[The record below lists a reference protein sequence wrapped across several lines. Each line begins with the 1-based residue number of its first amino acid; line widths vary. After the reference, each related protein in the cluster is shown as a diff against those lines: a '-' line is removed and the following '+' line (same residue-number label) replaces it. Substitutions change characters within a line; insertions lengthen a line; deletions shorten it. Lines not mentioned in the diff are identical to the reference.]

1 MDEDGIT
8 DEMKDIYDE
17 KCKIEISSHQLPT
30 EVKPNKSWT
39 LMMLDIVKQL
49 GPVVLIFGDG
59 ICNSCPYL
67 WLFMERERGGG
78 KLCGWTIRRNET
90 WKAIDKKPNQLLFN
104 SFLVQ
109 FPTLLTL
116 FCLVLM
122 IFSEGGNLVD
132 FDHKEREFQDHWL
145 NTRHFFVFIGCSC
158 VLNEIFLELLNLT
171 HIL

>member
-67 WLFMERERGGG
+67 WLFMERERRG
-78 KLCGWTIRRNET
+78 KIVWVG
-90 WKAIDKKPNQLLFN
+90 D
-104 SFLVQ
+104 
-109 FPTLLTL
+109 
-116 FCLVLM
+116 
-122 IFSEGGNLVD
+122 
-132 FDHKEREFQDHWL
+132 
-145 NTRHFFVFIGCSC
+145 
-158 VLNEIFLELLNLT
+158 
-171 HIL
+171 